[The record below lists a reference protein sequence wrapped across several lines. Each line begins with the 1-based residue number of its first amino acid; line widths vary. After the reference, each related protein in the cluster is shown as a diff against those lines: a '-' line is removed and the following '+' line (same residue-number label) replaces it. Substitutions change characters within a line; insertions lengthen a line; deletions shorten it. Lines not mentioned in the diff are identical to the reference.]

1 MHGGFYIKKLKLR
14 KSSNPKDRKYSAH
27 CTSTVGATRY
37 TNNQSYG
44 SDNID
49 KQQQTPRYKRGD
61 SYKEQKEPRTFLK
74 RNNSDNSPS
83 DVKRNE
89 KKVECKEFQMVVTDY
104 S

>member
-1 MHGGFYIKKLKLR
+1 MYGGFYIKKLR
-14 KSSNPKDRKYSAH
+14 KGSNPGGQQYSTH

-37 TNNQSYG
+37 TNNHLPG
-44 SDNID
+44 SDITD

-61 SYKEQKEPRTFLK
+61 SYKEQKETRNFLK

-83 DVKRNE
+83 DVKRKE
-89 KKVECKEFQMVVTDY
+89 KVVECKEFQVVVTEY